1 MKLLKR
7 IGFYLIGVTI
17 GVYFVQFMWKE
28 KDVSFDYGMDART
41 LKSIRTKT
49 ILYSDAVQ
57 QLLNEKKI
65 DTSEI
70 SLLLKFSD
78 VDFNQSKPRQK
89 PCAEY
94 LLNGKDQLKEK
105 SLYIS
110 RCDSTATIERVIVN
124 TK

>member
-1 MKLLKR
+1 MKLVKR

-41 LKSIRTKT
+41 LKSIRTKN
-49 ILYSDAVQ
+49 ILYSDAVKTMIA
-57 QLLNEKKI
+57 ERKI

-78 VDFNQSKPRQK
+78 VDFSKSKPRQK

-94 LLNGKDQLKEK
+94 FLTGKNQLVNK
-105 SLYIS
+105 SLYVI
-110 RCDSTATIERVIVN
+110 RCDSTATIKKVILN
-124 TK
+124 

>member
-1 MKLLKR
+1 MKLVKR

-41 LKSIRTKT
+41 LKSIRTKN
-49 ILYSDAVQ
+49 ILYSDAVKTMIA
-57 QLLNEKKI
+57 ERKI
-65 DTSEI
+65 DTAEI

-78 VDFNQSKPRQK
+78 VDFSKSKPRQK

-94 LLNGKDQLKEK
+94 FLTGKNQLVNK
-105 SLYIS
+105 SLYVI
-110 RCDSTATIERVIVN
+110 RCDSTATIKKVILN
-124 TK
+124 